1 MIRHLKARN
10 FKAVSHLET
19 SQLMQNHPQGVTFSE
34 DKVNV
39 LVGPNGAG
47 KSSLLDALSYETL
60 TRFNSISSFD
70 SEYTETFPKKLW
82 VQEGREYS
90 NDYAFLPGLQCDS
103 DKAPALYYRPGHIPG
118 NKPTVTHAV
127 MYGGYSEEAKRYG
140 KLTDDKS
147 SGQQASAVLGDIKA
161 VLAGDV
167 SCIEYQ
173 YTNWNY
179 GRKPVEFKWGAHY
192 GPYDYQAEILKKR
205 YGSVSP
211 DARPV
216 VLMDEPEQ
224 SLDAKTE
231 AQLWKL
237 IAGTDCSRVQVIV
250 ATHSLYPLMHPEQF
264 NLIEAVPGYA
274 AEVRSLL

>member
-10 FKAVSHLET
+10 FKAVPHLET
-19 SQLMQNHPQGVTFSE
+19 SELMKARPGGVTFSDE
-34 DKVNV
+34 KVNV
-39 LVGPNGAG
+39 LVGPNGIG
-47 KSSLLDALSYETL
+47 KSSLIEALAYETL
-60 TRFNSISSFD
+60 TFFNAVSSFD
-70 SEYTETFPKKLW
+70 DEYTEVFPKALW
-82 VQEGREYS
+82 MQVGKSYS

-118 NKPTVTHAV
+118 NKPDLTHAM
-127 MYGGYSEEAKRYG
+127 MYGGYSREVHRYG
-140 KLTDDKS
+140 ELTDRKS

-167 SCIEYQ
+167 NGIQYG
-173 YTNWNY
+173 YTNWRF
-179 GRKPVEFKWGAHY
+179 GKQPKEVERYFHSF
-192 GPYDYQAEILKKR
+192 DYQAEILKQI
-205 YGSVSP
+205 YSSASL
-211 DARPV
+211 DAKPV

-231 AQLWKL
+231 TQLWKL
-237 IAGTDCSRVQVIV
+237 IAGADCSRVQVIV

-274 AEVRSLL
+274 AEVRSML